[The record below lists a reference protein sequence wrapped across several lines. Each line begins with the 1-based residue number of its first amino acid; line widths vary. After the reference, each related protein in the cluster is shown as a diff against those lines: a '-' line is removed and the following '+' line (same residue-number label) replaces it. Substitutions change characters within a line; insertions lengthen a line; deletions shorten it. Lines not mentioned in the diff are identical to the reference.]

1 MSRATNPTNVPFL
14 ERLSCSVLEAEK
26 ATNISRARLYEWIK
40 DGRLESRKSGGR
52 RVVLLRSLKQLYRVP
67 LIRTG
72 APIGA
77 IRGT

>member
-14 ERLSCSVLEAEK
+14 ERLSCSVLEVEK

-52 RVVLLRSLKQLYRVP
+52 RVVLLRSLKQL
-67 LIRTG
+67 IEGEQSTS
-72 APIGA
+72 
-77 IRGT
+77 